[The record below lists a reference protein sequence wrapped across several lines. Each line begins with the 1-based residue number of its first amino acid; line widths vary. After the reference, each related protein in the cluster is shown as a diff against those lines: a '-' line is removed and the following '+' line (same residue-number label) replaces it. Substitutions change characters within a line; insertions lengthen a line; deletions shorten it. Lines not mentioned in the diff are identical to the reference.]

1 MVNELVCAE
10 RRELRGRV
18 EKRTSSVG
26 ERNLYSWIKALAEF
40 CLASALLVVTLPLIL
55 AAIVA
60 VKMTSRG
67 PAIYAQLRSGRNG
80 RPFFVLKI
88 RSMTHNCEAQ
98 SGICWSTKGDPRV
111 TPVGRFLRASH
122 IDELP
127 QLWNVLRGD
136 MSLVGPRPERPEFV
150 TTLKKVVQRYGER
163 LSVRPGLTGL
173 AQIQL
178 PPDTDVESVRR
189 KIAHDLYYLENLS
202 FWLDVRLLTATLF
215 LILGIPYSI
224 RRALLALPEREKVER
239 IYRLS
244 IRVKSDD
251 GDFKEASS
259 PILNGNPVVSLE
271 PA

>member
-1 MVNELVCAE
+1 
-10 RRELRGRV
+10 
-18 EKRTSSVG
+18 
-26 ERNLYSWIKALAEF
+26 
-40 CLASALLVVTLPLIL
+40 
-55 AAIVA
+55 
-60 VKMTSRG
+60 
-67 PAIYAQLRSGRNG
+67 
-80 RPFFVLKI
+80 
-88 RSMTHNCEAQ
+88 MTHNCEAQ

-178 PPDTDVESVRR
+178 PPDTDVDSVRR

-251 GDFKEASS
+251 SDFKEASS